1 VLKVEVEPVK
11 WKPPK
16 SRGKNFIFVHPS
28 APALEVATAIV
39 RGAFEYQG
47 QKCSAGSRAYIP
59 ASLWK
64 EVKDYVGDM
73 LKEIKM
79 GDVQDFTNFV
89 NAVIDEASFD
99 NIMSYIDYAKQSPD
113 AEIVFGGNGD
123 KSVGYF
129 VEPTV
134 IRTTDPMFK
143 SMVEEIFG
151 PVITIYVYDD
161 NKYEETLELC
171 RP

>member
-1 VLKVEVEPVK
+1 MGHYKSY
-11 WKPPK
+11 PK
-16 SRGKNFIFVHPS
+16 IVGETGGKNLSSLILPLRRWMWLPLS
-28 APALEVATAIV
+28 YAARSSIRAEVL
-39 RGAFEYQG
+39 GGFPG
-47 QKCSAGSRAYIP
+47 YIP

-64 EVKDYVGDM
+64 ELKDYVGDM

-113 AEIVFGGNGD
+113 AEVLFGGNGD

-134 IRTTDPMFK
+134 IQTTDPMFK

-161 NKYEETLELC
+161 AKYEETLELL
-171 RP
+171 

>member
-1 VLKVEVEPVK
+1 MFGWFTCLYP
-11 WKPPK
+11 
-16 SRGKNFIFVHPS
+16 
-28 APALEVATAIV
+28 
-39 RGAFEYQG
+39 
-47 QKCSAGSRAYIP
+47 C
-59 ASLWK
+59 SLWK

-134 IRTTDPMFK
+134 IRTTDPDVQEHGGGDLR
-143 SMVEEIFG
+143 SG
-151 PVITIYVYDD
+151 YHD
-161 NKYEETLELC
+161 LC
-171 RP
+171 V